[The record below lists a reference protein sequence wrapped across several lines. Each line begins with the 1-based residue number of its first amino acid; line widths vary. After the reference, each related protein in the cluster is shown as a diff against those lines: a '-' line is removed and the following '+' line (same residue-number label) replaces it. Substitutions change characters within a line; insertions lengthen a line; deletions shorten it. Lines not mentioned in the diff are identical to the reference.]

1 MELAIFRNLCP
12 NCGERISAERLEK
25 GLACEKCLPEE
36 PETGDKTSLCEL
48 LQKRGKLQGYQWVC
62 NLRRTEKAFEEFF
75 CQVLGFEPW
84 SLQRAWARRVFLGE
98 SFSLIAPT
106 GVGKTT
112 FGIAMA
118 HFLPGSAYI
127 IVPTRVLVEQVIE
140 RSKAFGNKKVVGYLG
155 RAKERRAIELQDY
168 EVLVTTNMFLST
180 SFNLLKGKRFD
191 FVFVDDVDSLV
202 KSGRNVDKVLQ
213 LLGFSEEEIR
223 TAWEQVAKRI
233 SGAPQGGKEE
243 ETGEIPRDFG
253 ERREP
258 GPHYKG
264 VLVVSSATLRPKTK
278 RVALFRALLGF
289 EIVPAQ
295 VTIRNICDAV
305 QWASDPNDAKRK
317 LVYWIKRFGKGG
329 LVFVPRELGQDG
341 IAEIIDCLQ
350 NEGINAAPYNDLD
363 LDAFQRGEVEVAVG
377 KAHATSSLVRGV
389 DLPETIRYA
398 IFLDV
403 PKMTFPVAVNNPH
416 NFTGLLFAL
425 REISDDT
432 ARIDAYLSIMRQY
445 RHIHPD
451 QPLPKRM
458 QEIADYL
465 NQEFG
470 KETTLGKLEA
480 SETVGLCQRNGQF
493 FITLGDAATYLQGSG
508 RTSRLFPGGISRGLS
523 LIIAWD
529 KKAFNSLVRR
539 LKLFHDEVTFV
550 DAEQVDWKAELEK
563 VDRDREHIR
572 AVLQAKGIA
581 ANLKPKEKTLARPEI
596 ETTLVIVESPNK
608 ARTIAQFFGTPQQR
622 IVDGLSTWE
631 VATGDR
637 LLAVTASLG
646 HVFDLVEDEGIY
658 GVLEVNGTF
667 LPVYGSI
674 KLCPQCGE
682 QTTRDVCSCGKPP
695 ERDKLALIKALQ
707 RIATQFDEIVI
718 ATDPDAEGEKIGY
731 DLLVALK
738 PFNSRILR
746 AEFHEVTR
754 RAFLEALQSPRG
766 IEHNL
771 VKAQMTRRILD
782 RWVGFELSQK
792 LWHAF
797 NRYDLSAGRV
807 QTPVLGWVI
816 ERTELSRRKKAR
828 ITVHLLEP
836 ETQLQTKLDFEE
848 DDIPL
853 ARKLF
858 EQLERAKVSVTEL
871 GEEMLD
877 PPPPYHTGTLLAE
890 AGSFAPLGTVMNV
903 LQDLFERGLITYH
916 RTDSI
921 RVGDAGLRVA
931 EELLKG
937 HYDQSL
943 FQPRRYGTEGA
954 HECIRPTRPLTE
966 NDLRFW
972 LSIGRIALGNPK
984 LALRLYGMIVRRFL
998 ASQMKPA
1005 RVRRAK
1011 VTLNLDGWQKEW
1023 KITTEVFEEGFS
1035 IVLPLQVQKVSPNAK
1050 IVDKQIRFI
1059 SKVPP
1064 FTQGS
1069 LIEKMRQHGLGRP
1082 STYAKIVQ
1090 TLLERGYIVERNGFL
1105 FATKLGKKAHQWLR
1119 SNFPEFTDEALT
1131 RDLEEKSDGIEAGSI
1146 DYQAILWEIR
1156 RSRLFSS

>member
-12 NCGERISAERLEK
+12 NCGGRISTERLEK
-25 GLACEKCLPEE
+25 GLACEKCLPDE
-36 PETGDKTSLCEL
+36 PEIGDKTPLCEL
-48 LQKRGKLQGYQWVC
+48 LQKRGKLQGYRWVC
-62 NLRRTEKAFEEFF
+62 DLRRTEKAFAEFF
-75 CQVLGFEPW
+75 CQALGFEPW

-118 HFLPGSAYI
+118 HFLPGPAYI
-127 IVPTRVLVEQVIE
+127 IVPTRVLVEQIVE

-155 RAKERRAIELQDY
+155 RAKERRAIESQDY
-168 EVLVTTNMFLST
+168 DILVTTNMFLST
-180 SFNLLKGKRFD
+180 NFDLLSGKRFN
-191 FVFVDDVDSLV
+191 FIFVDDVDSLV

-213 LLGFSEEEIR
+213 LLGFSKEEIEA
-223 TAWEQVAKRI
+223 AWKQVTKRI
-233 SGAPQGGKEE
+233 PGAPQGRKEE
-243 ETGEIPRDFG
+243 EP
-253 ERREP
+253 
-258 GPHYKG
+258 KG
-264 VLVVSSATLRPKTK
+264 VLVVSSATLKPRTK

-305 QWASDPNDAKRK
+305 QWANDLSDAKRK
-317 LVYWIKRFGKGG
+317 LVHWIKRLGKGG
-329 LVFVPRELGQDG
+329 LVFVSKELGQD
-341 IAEIIDCLQ
+341 EVEEVVNYLR
-350 NEGINAAPYNDLD
+350 NEGINAASYNDLD
-363 LDAFQRGEVEVAVG
+363 LDAFRQGKVEVAVG
-377 KAHATSSLVRGV
+377 KAHTTSALVRGV
-389 DLPETIRYA
+389 DLPEAIRYA
-398 IFLDV
+398 IFLDT
-403 PKMTFPVAVNNPH
+403 PKMTFPVAVDDPR

-425 REISDDT
+425 REISDDK

-445 RHIHPD
+445 RHIRHD
-451 QPLPKRM
+451 QPLPKKI

-465 NQEFG
+465 NEEFG
-470 KETTLGKLEA
+470 KEATLRKLEA
-480 SETVGLCQRNGQF
+480 SETVNLYRRNGRLF
-493 FITLGDAATYLQGSG
+493 VTLGDAATYLQGSG

-550 DAEQVDWKAELEK
+550 DAEQVDWKAELER
-563 VDRDREHIR
+563 VDKDRERIR
-572 AVLQAKGIA
+572 AVLHAKGIVA
-581 ANLKPKEKTLARPEI
+581 KSKENLVRLEI
-596 ETTLVIVESPNK
+596 KTTLVVVESPNK

-622 IVDGLSTWE
+622 IVNGLSIWE
-631 VATGDR
+631 VTTGDR

-658 GVLEVNGTF
+658 GVLERNGNF

-674 KLCPQCGE
+674 KLCSQCGE
-682 QTTRDVCSCGKPP
+682 QTTRDICSCGKPP
-695 ERDKLALIKALQ
+695 ERDKLVLVKALQ

-731 DLLVALK
+731 DLFVALK
-738 PFNSRILR
+738 PFNSRIIR

-754 RAFLEALQSPRG
+754 RAFLEALRSSRE
-766 IEHNL
+766 IEQNL

-782 RWVGFELSQK
+782 RWVGFELSRR
-792 LWHAF
+792 LWHVF
-797 NRYDLSAGRV
+797 DRHDLSAGRV

-816 ERTELSRRKKAR
+816 ERTDLSRQKKAR
-828 ITVHLLEP
+828 VTVYLADHEAQSQVELH
-836 ETQLQTKLDFEE
+836 FEE
-848 DDIPL
+848 DDILL
-853 ARKLF
+853 AKKLF
-858 EQLERAKVSVTEL
+858 ERLEQADVSITEL
-871 GEEMLD
+871 GEETLN

-890 AGSFAPLGTVMNV
+890 AGSFAPLGAVMDT

-931 EELLKG
+931 EEFLKG
-937 HYDQSL
+937 RYDQSL

-966 NDLRFW
+966 DDLRFW
-972 LSIGRIALGNPK
+972 LSIGRITLGNPK

-998 ASQMKPA
+998 ASQMKPT
-1005 RVRRAK
+1005 RVRKAK
-1011 VTLNLDGWQKEW
+1011 VALSLDGWQKEW
-1023 KITTEVFEEGFS
+1023 EIITEVVEEGYNV
-1035 IVLPLQVQKVSPNAK
+1035 VLPLHVQKVSPNAK
-1050 IVDKQIRFI
+1050 IVGKRIRFI

-1090 TLLERGYIVERNGFL
+1090 TLIERGYVVERNGFL
-1105 FATKLGKKAHQWLR
+1105 FATELGRKVHQWLR
-1119 SNFPEFTDEALT
+1119 SHFPEFADEALT
-1131 RDLEEKSDGIEAGSI
+1131 RDLEDKSDGIEAGYI
-1146 DYQAILWEIR
+1146 DYQAILREIR
-1156 RSRLFSS
+1156 KSRLFSS